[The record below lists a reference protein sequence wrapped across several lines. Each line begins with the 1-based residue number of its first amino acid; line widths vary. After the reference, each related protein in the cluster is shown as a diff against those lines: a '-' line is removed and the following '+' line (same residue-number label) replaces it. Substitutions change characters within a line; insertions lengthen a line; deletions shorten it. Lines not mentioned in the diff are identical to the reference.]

1 MSLIKTL
8 IVSDC
13 AIREYA
19 SVGHFMCP
27 WLLGSVLVNNVTGS
41 SGTLNF
47 FVSCCAM
54 CIGPSQ
60 PYGSIPYSQ
69 SSARK
74 NYLFFLPACMH
85 GFMHLLSFQVKWQ
98 KFFYQLGLP
107 LSHEPQGVLHKSAAA
122 VSSPESSHF
131 T

>member
-27 WLLGSVLVNNVTGS
+27 WLLGSVLGYAWVP
-41 SGTLNF
+41 
-47 FVSCCAM
+47 
-54 CIGPSQ
+54 CIFHAFEAI

-74 NYLFFLPACMH
+74 DYLFFLPACMH